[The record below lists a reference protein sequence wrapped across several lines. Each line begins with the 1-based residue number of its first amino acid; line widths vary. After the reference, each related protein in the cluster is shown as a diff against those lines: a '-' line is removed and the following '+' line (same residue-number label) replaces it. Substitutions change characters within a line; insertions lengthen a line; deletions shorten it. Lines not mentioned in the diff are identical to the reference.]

1 MLLSL
6 TPTED
11 VKRSYRALALQ
22 YHPDKVSRLELAG
35 MGIVHGNAN
44 FCCSETDFL
53 QREKK
58 KKKIVRRKKNQW
70 CQKKEAPVLHQKTH
84 KRY

>member
-1 MLLSL
+1 MSL

-22 YHPDKVSRLELAG
+22 YHPDKVSRLELTG

-53 QREKK
+53 QRKK
-58 KKKIVRRKKNQW
+58 QNCPQGKEISGTKKGSTSSASN
-70 CQKKEAPVLHQKTH
+70 TH
-84 KRY
+84 KIY